1 MALETIHR
9 NSKEIVIKTE
19 KLTKVIFIIFFHS
32 CVRYDLCDSIHNF
45 TNNFQIE
52 FVYIIYFILMIV
64 SIKTST
70 NNKICLIPIHTFSFT
85 TIINLFILILIFI
98 NNNSTYYQII

>member
-9 NSKEIVIKTE
+9 NSKEIFIKTE
-19 KLTKVIFIIFFHS
+19 KFTKIIFIIFFHS

-52 FVYIIYFILMIV
+52 FVYVIYFILLLLSV
-64 SIKTST
+64 KTYT
-70 NNKICLIPIHTFSFT
+70 NNNIYLIPIHTFSFT
-85 TIINLFILILIFI
+85 TITNLFILILMFI
-98 NNNSTYYQII
+98 NNSIYYQIV